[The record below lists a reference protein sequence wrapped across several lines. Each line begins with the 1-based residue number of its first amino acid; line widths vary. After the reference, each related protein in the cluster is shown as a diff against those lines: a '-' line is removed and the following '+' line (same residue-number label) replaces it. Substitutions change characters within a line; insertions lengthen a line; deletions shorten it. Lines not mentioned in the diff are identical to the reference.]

1 MNKVYLNVMTKN
13 NQSEVCEKQIL
24 GPGGMDILGPGGM
37 DILGPGG
44 MD

>member
-1 MNKVYLNVMTKN
+1 MNKVYLNVMT

-37 DILGPGG
+37 D
-44 MD
+44 